1 MEEKLTLYT
10 GSDCWQDDV
19 MSVYVSLLE
28 KGLNVT
34 LQPFIPDQFDVDV
47 LEENQHISCLQCE
60 FPDKVPLLCHGP
72 FILFEST
79 AIDEYLEERFSP
91 PFYQALYP
99 LDICLKA
106 KARQL
111 QVWLRR
117 HFKALKKERPIDKIC
132 DTPVTT
138 PLSKDA
144 RLETERLFCVAQA
157 LLPINNKSL
166 FGSWSIV
173 DAELTLMLNRLAL
186 NGDHVPARL
195 KNYALVQW
203 ERPSIQEWMKLN
215 FSQRR
220 SE

>member
-1 MEEKLTLYT
+1 MYLKFRMALKYQIR
-10 GSDCWQDDV
+10 S
-19 MSVYVSLLE
+19 
-28 KGLNVT
+28 
-34 LQPFIPDQFDVDV
+34 
-47 LEENQHISCLQCE
+47 SCLQCE

-106 KARQL
+106 KTRQL

-117 HFKALKKERPIDKIC
+117 HFKALKKERPIGKISA
-132 DTPVTT
+132 TPITT
-138 PLSKDA
+138 ELSKEA
-144 RLETERLFCVAQA
+144 TIEAERLFCVAQA
-157 LLPINNKSL
+157 LLPISNKFL
-166 FGSWSIV
+166 FGPWSIV
-173 DAELTLMLNRLAL
+173 DSELSLMLNRLVL

-203 ERPSIQEWMKLN
+203 ERPSIQQWIKLN
-215 FSQRR
+215 FSQTK
-220 SE
+220 